1 MLVYWES
8 YIVEDDAYLLRSVFR
23 VIIVCIS
30 WKGKRHGYTI
40 DLEMLGKMDI

>member
-23 VIIVCIS
+23 VIVCIS

>member
-8 YIVEDDAYLLRSVFR
+8 YLVEDDAYLLHFVFR
-23 VIIVCIS
+23 VIVCIP